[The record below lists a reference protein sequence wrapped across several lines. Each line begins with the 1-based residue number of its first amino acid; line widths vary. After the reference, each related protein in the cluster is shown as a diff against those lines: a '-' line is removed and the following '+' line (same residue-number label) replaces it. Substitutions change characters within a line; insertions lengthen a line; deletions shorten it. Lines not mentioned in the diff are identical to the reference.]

1 MCGRCCL
8 SSKCWYWVLK
18 VRPAFRHGSHV
29 EGRGIREV
37 VPVWDT
43 QKQLRAEAESP
54 AGYASIYSA
63 ATPEE
68 TNKFRT
74 TISLCSVYCCGV
86 RSSSFANELDLACNY
101 FRFIQ

>member
-1 MCGRCCL
+1 MELEELQDIFGSESRIRNESICTQQQALRQETQ
-8 SSKCWYWVLK
+8 
-18 VRPAFRHGSHV
+18 RHHG
-29 EGRGIREV
+29 GA
-37 VPVWDT
+37 

-54 AGYASIYSA
+54 SEYASICIA

-74 TISLCSVYCCGV
+74 TISLCSVYCRGV
-86 RSSSFANELDLACNY
+86 RCSSFANELDLACNC